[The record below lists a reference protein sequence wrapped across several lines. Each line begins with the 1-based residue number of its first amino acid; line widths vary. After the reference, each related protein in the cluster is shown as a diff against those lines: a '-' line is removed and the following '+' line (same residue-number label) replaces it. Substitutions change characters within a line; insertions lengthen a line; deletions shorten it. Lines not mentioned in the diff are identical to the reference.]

1 MGTVLNPSGRARS
14 SVFYGYNGYNGWKSH
29 FYTETCFFR
38 SYRGAE
44 ERNKW
49 HFPPWLTEEG

>member
-14 SVFYGYNGYNGWKSH
+14 AVFYGYNGYNGWKSH

-44 ERNKW
+44 ERNK
-49 HFPPWLTEEG
+49 